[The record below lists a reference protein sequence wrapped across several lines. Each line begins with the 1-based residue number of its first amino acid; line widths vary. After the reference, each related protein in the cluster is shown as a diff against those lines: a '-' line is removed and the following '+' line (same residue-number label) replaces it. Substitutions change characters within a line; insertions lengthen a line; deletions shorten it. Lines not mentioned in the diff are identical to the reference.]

1 MTARVII
8 ESVLESRKYGSYSKN
23 EAGKET
29 LDYQIKLGLPVL
41 HRAGGVPGKMS
52 LSSFRDSLSWCIR
65 KKATAK
71 ACGERG
77 RWEGVGEWVREHPHR
92 SREWWDG
99 IVSLWSGNWE
109 RV

>member
-65 KKATAK
+65 EKATAK
-71 ACGERG
+71 ACGERDGGKEWGGG
-77 RWEGVGEWVREHPHR
+77 RKDKSKRAREHK
-92 SREWWDG
+92 SRGLEA
-99 IVSLWSGNWE
+99 
-109 RV
+109 